1 MQLFSFKPYKLSL
14 SLLLFVQFFFGSL
27 VVCSFAAEGRVG
39 FIDVQKAVI
48 STKEWKKQF
57 EIFKKDFAKE
67 KKKIKAREN
76 RIKKMLQD
84 LSKQNFV
91 LEPELKKKKEDQF
104 RKEKVAFERYVQ
116 DQNAEF
122 GNSEKAMTQK
132 ILKNMMKI
140 IKKIGK
146 EKKYTMILEQ
156 KAVLYHDKGND
167 LTTLAIKTYDRSY
180 K

>member
-1 MQLFSFKPYKLSL
+1 MQLFAFKRYNFYFSL
-14 SLLLFVQFFFGSL
+14 FLVGQFFFGPL
-27 VVCSFAAEGRVG
+27 AATSFAAEGRVG
-39 FIDVQKAVI
+39 FVNVQKAVLN
-48 STKEWKKQF
+48 TKEWKKQF
-57 EIFKKDFAKE
+57 EIFKKDFDKE
-67 KKKIKAREN
+67 KKKIKTREK

-84 LSKQNFV
+84 LNKQSFV
-91 LEPELKKKKEDQF
+91 LDPELKKKKEDQF

-132 ILKNMMKI
+132 MLQKMMKI
-140 IKKIGK
+140 IQKIGR

-167 LTTLAIKTYDRSY
+167 LTALATKTFDRS
-180 K
+180 KK

>member
-1 MQLFSFKPYKLSL
+1 MQLFFFKPYNFYFSL
-14 SLLLFVQFFFGSL
+14 FLVGQFFFGFL
-27 VVCSFAAEGRVG
+27 VVNSFAADSRVG
-39 FIDVQKAVI
+39 FVDVQKAVLN
-48 STKEWKKQF
+48 TKEWKKQF
-57 EIFKKDFAKE
+57 EIFKKDFGKE

-84 LSKQNFV
+84 LNKQSFV
-91 LEPELKKKKEDQF
+91 LNPELKKKKEDQF
-104 RKEKVAFERYVQ
+104 RKEKIAFERYVQ

-122 GNSEKAMTQK
+122 GNNEKAMTQK
-132 ILKNMMKI
+132 ILQRMMKI
-140 IKKIGK
+140 IRKIGK

-167 LTTLAIKTYDRSY
+167 LTALATKTYDRSR